1 MLAIDYESK
10 KNAFR
15 FSFIASVRN
24 YIIVQY
30 ILRQNENKLRWI
42 SVERSVSHMF
52 LFLQI
57 N

>member
-10 KNAFR
+10 KNVFQ

-24 YIIVQY
+24 CIIVQY
-30 ILRQNENKLRWI
+30 ILRQNENKL
-42 SVERSVSHMF
+42 SVSHMF